1 MTERLKTE
9 VNTALMATLTTEL
22 RNPKSMEIDALS
34 VREILELINNEDKL
48 IANAVSEEI
57 GNIELAV
64 NYVVESFRKGGRLI
78 YAGAGTSGRLGILD
92 ATEIPPTFSADPNMV
107 QGLIAGGMDALVRS
121 IEGAEDYLEDGKRD
135 IMEKNVSEKDVVF
148 GIATSGRTPY
158 VLGVLEK
165 SKESGAKTVFLSCN
179 KVEGGNIDADVIISP
194 IVGPEVVTGSTRM
207 KAGTATKL
215 VLNMVTTTAMI
226 KLGKV
231 YGNLMVDLKAV
242 NNKLVDRACRILETL
257 TGIEIGAAEKLLTK
271 ANMSLKVAIVMQLGE
286 LNLEQAIN
294 KLDEV
299 NGIVRNAVAVHD

>member
-1 MTERLKTE
+1 MTQRQKTE
-9 VNTALMATLTTEL
+9 IDTTLMATLTTEL

-34 VREILELINNEDKL
+34 VRNILELINNEDKL
-48 IANAVSEEI
+48 IAEAVNKEI

-64 NYVVESFRKGGRLI
+64 NYVVESFRRGGRLI

-107 QGLIAGGMDALVRS
+107 QGIIAGGLDAMVRS
-121 IEGAEDYLEDGKRD
+121 IEGAEDYPEDGKKD
-135 IMEKNVSEKDVVF
+135 IMEKDVSEKDVVF

-179 KVEGGNIDADVIISP
+179 NVDNADIVADVIISP

-242 NNKLVDRACRILETL
+242 NNKLVDRACRILGTL
-257 TGIEIGAAEKLLTK
+257 TGIELDAAERLLTK
-271 ANMSLKVAIVMQLGE
+271 ANMSLKAAIVMQLGE
-286 LNLEQAIN
+286 LNLEEAN
-294 KLDEV
+294 RKLDAA
-299 NGIVRNAVAVHD
+299 NGIVRNAVNLS

>member
-1 MTERLKTE
+1 MMERQKTE
-9 VNTALMATLTTEL
+9 VDSSFMATLTTEQ
-22 RNPKSMEIDALS
+22 RNPNSMEVDALS

-48 IANAVSEEI
+48 VAEAVNKQI
-57 GNIELAV
+57 VNIELAV
-64 NYVVESFRKGGRLI
+64 NYVVEALREGGRLI

-107 QGLIAGGMDALVRS
+107 QGIIAGGMDALVRS
-121 IEGAEDYLEDGKRD
+121 IEGAEDYPDNGKKD
-135 IMEKNVSEKDVVF
+135 IMEKNVTDKDVVF

-158 VLGVLEK
+158 VLGALEK
-165 SKESGAKTVFLSCN
+165 SKELGAKTIFLSCN
-179 KVEGGNIDADVIISP
+179 KVDETGIYADLIISP

-231 YGNLMVDLKAV
+231 YGNLMVDLRAV
-242 NNKLVDRACRILETL
+242 NNKLVDRACRILKTV
-257 TGIEIGAAEKLLTK
+257 TGIELDAAKKLLTE
-271 ANMSLKVAIVMQLGE
+271 AENNLKVAIVMQLGE
-286 LNLEQAIN
+286 LDREQAIS

-299 NGIVRNAVAVHD
+299 NGVVRNAVDLS

>member
-1 MTERLKTE
+1 MMERQKTE
-9 VNTALMATLTTEL
+9 VDSSFMATLTTEQ
-22 RNPKSMEIDALS
+22 RNPKSMEVDALS

-48 IANAVSEEI
+48 VAEAVNKEI
-57 GNIELAV
+57 VNIELAV
-64 NYVVESFRKGGRLI
+64 NYVVEALREGGRLI

-107 QGLIAGGMDALVRS
+107 QGIIAGGMDALVRS
-121 IEGAEDYLEDGKRD
+121 IEGAEDYPDNGKKD
-135 IMEKNVSEKDVVF
+135 IMEKNVTDKDVVF

-158 VLGVLEK
+158 VLGALEK
-165 SKESGAKTVFLSCN
+165 SKELGAKTIFLSCN
-179 KVEGGNIDADVIISP
+179 KVDENSIYADLIISP

-242 NNKLVDRACRILETL
+242 NNKLVDRACRILNTV
-257 TGIEIGAAEKLLTK
+257 TGIELEAAKKLLTE
-271 ANMSLKVAIVMQLGE
+271 AENNLKVAIVMQLGE
-286 LNLEQAIN
+286 LDREQAIS

-299 NGIVRNAVAVHD
+299 NGVVRNAVDLS

>member
-1 MTERLKTE
+1 MDNQKTE
-9 VNTALMATLTTEL
+9 VNSSFMATLTTEL
-22 RNPKSMEIDALS
+22 RNPNSMEIDALS
-34 VREILELINNEDKL
+34 VREILELINDEDKL
-48 IANAVSEEI
+48 IAEAVNKEI
-57 GNIELAV
+57 ANIELAV
-64 NYVVESFRKGGRLI
+64 NYVVECLREGGRLI

-107 QGLIAGGMDALVRS
+107 QGIIAGGKDALVRS
-121 IEGAEDYLEDGKRD
+121 IEGAEDYPDNGKKD
-135 IMEKNVSEKDVVF
+135 IIEKNITDKDVVF

-158 VLGVLEK
+158 VLGALEK
-165 SKESGAKTVFLSCN
+165 SKELGAKTVFLSCN
-179 KVEGGNIDADVIISP
+179 KVDDDDIDADVIISP
-194 IVGPEVVTGSTRM
+194 VVGPEVVTGSTRM

-257 TGIEIGAAEKLLTK
+257 TGIELDAAEKLLTE
-271 ANMSLKVAIVMQLGE
+271 AEMNLKVAIVMRLGK
-286 LNLEQAIN
+286 LNLEQAIK

-299 NGIVRNAVAVHD
+299 NGVVRNAVNIS

>member
-1 MTERLKTE
+1 MTVRQKTE
-9 VNTALMATLTTEL
+9 VDSSLMASLTTEL
-22 RNPKSMEIDALS
+22 RNPKSMDIDALS
-34 VREILELINNEDKL
+34 VREILELINSEDKL
-48 IANAVSEEI
+48 ITDVVAEEI
-57 GNIELAV
+57 GNIEIAV
-64 NYVVESFRKGGRLI
+64 NYVVESLRAGGRLI

-107 QGLIAGGMDALVRS
+107 QGIIAGGMDALVRS
-121 IEGAEDYLEDGKRD
+121 IEGAEDYPEDGKRD

-165 SKESGAKTVFLSCN
+165 AKELGAKTVFLSCN
-179 KVEGGNIDADVIISP
+179 KVNEADIDADLIISP

-242 NNKLVDRACRILETL
+242 NNKLVDRACRILGIL
-257 TGIEIGAAEKLLTK
+257 TGIGHDAAEKLLTD
-271 ANMSLKVAIVMQLGE
+271 AEMSLKVAIVMQLGE
-286 LNLEQAIN
+286 MNRAQAN
-294 KLDEV
+294 QKLDEV
-299 NGIVRNAVAVHD
+299 NGIVRNAVNLS

>member
-1 MTERLKTE
+1 MDSRKTE
-9 VNTALMATLTTEL
+9 VDSSFMATLTTER
-22 RNPKSMEIDALS
+22 RNPKSMEVDALS

-48 IANAVSEEI
+48 IAEAVNKEI
-57 GNIELAV
+57 DSIELAV
-64 NYVVESFRKGGRLI
+64 NYVVEALRKGGRLI

-107 QGLIAGGMDALVRS
+107 QGIIAGGMDALVRS
-121 IEGAEDYLEDGKRD
+121 VEGAEDYPDNGKKD
-135 IMEKNVSEKDVVF
+135 IIEKNVTGKDVVF
-148 GIATSGRTPY
+148 GIATSGCTPY

-165 SKESGAKTVFLSCN
+165 SKELGATTIFLSCN
-179 KVEGGNIDADVIISP
+179 KVDEIDTYADLIISP

-242 NNKLVDRACRILETL
+242 NRKLVDRACRILGIL
-257 TGIEIGAAEKLLTK
+257 TGIETDAAEKLLTD
-271 ANMSLKVAIVMQLGE
+271 AQMNLKVAIVMQLGK
-286 LNLEQAIN
+286 LNREHAIK

-299 NGIVRNAVAVHD
+299 NGVVRNAVKLS

>member
-1 MTERLKTE
+1 MMERQKTE
-9 VNTALMATLTTEL
+9 VDSSFMATLTTEQ
-22 RNPKSMEIDALS
+22 RNPNSMEVDALS

-48 IANAVSEEI
+48 VAEAVNKEI
-57 GNIELAV
+57 VNIELAV
-64 NYVVESFRKGGRLI
+64 NYVVEALREGGRLI

-107 QGLIAGGMDALVRS
+107 QGIIAGGMDALVRS
-121 IEGAEDYLEDGKRD
+121 IEGAEDYPDNGKKD
-135 IMEKNVSEKDVVF
+135 IMEKNVTDKDVVF

-158 VLGVLEK
+158 VLGALEK
-165 SKESGAKTVFLSCN
+165 SKELGAKTIFLSCN
-179 KVEGGNIDADVIISP
+179 KVDETGIYADLIITP

-242 NNKLVDRACRILETL
+242 NNKLVDRACRILNTV
-257 TGIEIGAAEKLLTK
+257 TGIELDAAKKLLTE
-271 ANMSLKVAIVMQLGE
+271 AENNLKVAIVMQLGE
-286 LNLEQAIN
+286 LDREQAIS

-299 NGIVRNAVAVHD
+299 NGVVRNAVDLS

>member
-1 MTERLKTE
+1 MTDRQKTE
-9 VNTALMATLTTEL
+9 VDSSFMATLTTEQ
-22 RNPKSMEIDALS
+22 RNPKSMEVDALS

-48 IANAVSEEI
+48 VAEAVNKEI
-57 GNIELAV
+57 VNIELAV
-64 NYVVESFRKGGRLI
+64 NYVVEALREGGRLI

-107 QGLIAGGMDALVRS
+107 QGIIAGGMDALVRS
-121 IEGAEDYLEDGKRD
+121 IEGAEDYPDNGKKD
-135 IMEKNVSEKDVVF
+135 IMEKNVTDKDVVF

-158 VLGVLEK
+158 VLGALEK
-165 SKESGAKTVFLSCN
+165 SKELGAKTIFLSCN
-179 KVEGGNIDADVIISP
+179 KVDETGIYADLIITP

-231 YGNLMVDLKAV
+231 YGNLMVDLRAV
-242 NNKLVDRACRILETL
+242 NNKLVDRACRILNTV
-257 TGIEIGAAEKLLTK
+257 TGIELEAAKKLLTE
-271 ANMSLKVAIVMQLGE
+271 AENNLKVAIVMQLGE
-286 LNLEQAIN
+286 LDREQAIS

-299 NGIVRNAVAVHD
+299 NGVVRNAVDLS

>member
-1 MTERLKTE
+1 MMDRQKTE
-9 VNTALMATLTTEL
+9 VDSSFMATLTTEQ
-22 RNPKSMEIDALS
+22 RNPNSMEVDALS

-48 IANAVSEEI
+48 VAEAVNKQI
-57 GNIELAV
+57 VNIELAV
-64 NYVVESFRKGGRLI
+64 NYVVEALREGGRLI

-107 QGLIAGGMDALVRS
+107 QGIIAGGMDALVRS
-121 IEGAEDYLEDGKRD
+121 IEGAEDYPDNGKKD
-135 IMEKNVSEKDVVF
+135 IMEKNVTDKDVVF

-158 VLGVLEK
+158 VLGALEK
-165 SKESGAKTVFLSCN
+165 SKELGAKTIFLSCN
-179 KVEGGNIDADVIISP
+179 KVDETGIYADLIISP

-231 YGNLMVDLKAV
+231 YGNLMVDLRAV
-242 NNKLVDRACRILETL
+242 NNKLVDRACRILNTV
-257 TGIEIGAAEKLLTK
+257 TGIELDAAKKLLTE
-271 ANMSLKVAIVMQLGE
+271 AENNLKVAIVMQLGE
-286 LNLEQAIN
+286 LDREQAIS

-299 NGIVRNAVAVHD
+299 NGVVRNAVDLS

>member
-1 MTERLKTE
+1 MMERQKTE
-9 VNTALMATLTTEL
+9 VDSSFMATLTTEQ
-22 RNPKSMEIDALS
+22 RNPNSMEVDALS

-48 IANAVSEEI
+48 VAEAVNKQI
-57 GNIELAV
+57 VNIELAV
-64 NYVVESFRKGGRLI
+64 NYVVEAFREGGRLI

-107 QGLIAGGMDALVRS
+107 QGIIAGGMDALVRS
-121 IEGAEDYLEDGKRD
+121 IEGAEDYPDNGKKD
-135 IMEKNVSEKDVVF
+135 IMEKNVTDKDVVF

-158 VLGVLEK
+158 VLGALEK
-165 SKESGAKTVFLSCN
+165 SKELGAKTIFLSCN
-179 KVEGGNIDADVIISP
+179 KVDETGIYADLIISP

-231 YGNLMVDLKAV
+231 YGNLMVDLRAV
-242 NNKLVDRACRILETL
+242 NNKLVDRACRILNTV
-257 TGIEIGAAEKLLTK
+257 TGIELDAAKKLLTE
-271 ANMSLKVAIVMQLGE
+271 AENNLKVAIVMQLGE
-286 LNLEQAIN
+286 LDREQAIS

-299 NGIVRNAVAVHD
+299 NGVVRNAVDLS

>member
-1 MTERLKTE
+1 MMERQKTE
-9 VNTALMATLTTEL
+9 VDSSFMATLTTEQ
-22 RNPKSMEIDALS
+22 RNPNSMEVDALS

-48 IANAVSEEI
+48 VAEAVNKQI
-57 GNIELAV
+57 VNIELAV
-64 NYVVESFRKGGRLI
+64 NYVVEALREGGRLI

-107 QGLIAGGMDALVRS
+107 QGIIAGGMDALVRS
-121 IEGAEDYLEDGKRD
+121 IEGAEDYPDNGKKD
-135 IMEKNVSEKDVVF
+135 IMEKNVTDKDVVF

-158 VLGVLEK
+158 VLGALEK
-165 SKESGAKTVFLSCN
+165 SKELGAKTIFLSCN
-179 KVEGGNIDADVIISP
+179 KVDETGIYADLIISP

-231 YGNLMVDLKAV
+231 YGNLMVDLRAV
-242 NNKLVDRACRILETL
+242 NNKLVDRACRILNTV
-257 TGIEIGAAEKLLTK
+257 TGIELDAAKKLLTE
-271 ANMSLKVAIVMQLGE
+271 AENNLKVAIVMQLGE
-286 LNLEQAIN
+286 LDREQAIS

-299 NGIVRNAVAVHD
+299 NGVVRNAVDLS

>member
-1 MTERLKTE
+1 MTVRQKTE
-9 VNTALMATLTTEL
+9 VDSSLMASLTTEL

-34 VREILELINNEDKL
+34 VREILELINSEDKL
-48 IANAVSEEI
+48 ITDVVAEEI
-57 GNIELAV
+57 GNIEIAV
-64 NYVVESFRKGGRLI
+64 NYVVESLRAGGRLI

-107 QGLIAGGMDALVRS
+107 QGIIAGGMDALVRS
-121 IEGAEDYLEDGKRD
+121 IEGAEDYPEDGKRD

-165 SKESGAKTVFLSCN
+165 AKELGAKTVFLSCN
-179 KVEGGNIDADVIISP
+179 KVNESDIDADLIISL

-242 NNKLVDRACRILETL
+242 NNKLVDRACRILGIL
-257 TGIEIGAAEKLLTK
+257 TGIGHDTAEKLLTD
-271 ANMSLKVAIVMQLGE
+271 AEMSLKVAIVMQLGE
-286 LNLEQAIN
+286 MNRAQAN
-294 KLDEV
+294 QKLDEV
-299 NGIVRNAVAVHD
+299 NGIVRNAVNLS

>member
-1 MTERLKTE
+1 MTDRQKTE
-9 VNTALMATLTTEL
+9 VDSSFMATLTTEQ
-22 RNPKSMEIDALS
+22 RNPKSMEVDALS

-48 IANAVSEEI
+48 VAEAVNKEI
-57 GNIELAV
+57 VNIELAV
-64 NYVVESFRKGGRLI
+64 NYVVEALREGGRLI

-107 QGLIAGGMDALVRS
+107 QGIIAGGMDALVRS
-121 IEGAEDYLEDGKRD
+121 IEGAEDYPDNGKKD
-135 IMEKNVSEKDVVF
+135 IMEKNVTDKDIVF

-158 VLGVLEK
+158 VLGALEK
-165 SKESGAKTVFLSCN
+165 SKELGAKTIFLSCN
-179 KVEGGNIDADVIISP
+179 KVDENSIYADLIISP

-242 NNKLVDRACRILETL
+242 NNKLVDRACRILNTV
-257 TGIEIGAAEKLLTK
+257 TGIELEAAKKLLTE
-271 ANMSLKVAIVMQLGE
+271 AENNLKVAIVMQLGE
-286 LNLEQAIN
+286 LDREQAIS

-299 NGIVRNAVAVHD
+299 NGVVRNAVDLS

>member
-1 MTERLKTE
+1 MTVRQKTE
-9 VNTALMATLTTEL
+9 VDSSLMASLTTEL

-34 VREILELINNEDKL
+34 VREILELINSEDKL
-48 IANAVSEEI
+48 ITDVVAEEI
-57 GNIELAV
+57 GNIEIAV
-64 NYVVESFRKGGRLI
+64 NYVVESLRAGGRLI

-107 QGLIAGGMDALVRS
+107 QGIIAGGMDALVRS
-121 IEGAEDYLEDGKRD
+121 IEGAEDYPEDGKRD

-165 SKESGAKTVFLSCN
+165 AKELGAKTVFLSCN
-179 KVEGGNIDADVIISP
+179 KVNEADIDADLIISP

-242 NNKLVDRACRILETL
+242 NNKLVDRACRILGIL
-257 TGIEIGAAEKLLTK
+257 TGIGHDAAEKVLTD
-271 ANMSLKVAIVMQLGE
+271 AEMSLKVAIVMQLGE
-286 LNLEQAIN
+286 MNRAQAN
-294 KLDEV
+294 QKLDEV
-299 NGIVRNAVAVHD
+299 NGIVRNAVNLS

>member
-1 MTERLKTE
+1 MEREKTE
-9 VNTALMATLTTEL
+9 VDSSLMASLTTEL
-22 RNPKSMEIDALS
+22 RNPKSMDIDALS
-34 VREILELINNEDKL
+34 VRDILELINNEDKL
-48 IANAVSEEI
+48 VAEAVTEEI
-57 GNIELAV
+57 GNIEIAI
-64 NYVVESFRKGGRLI
+64 NYVVDSLRQGGRLI

-107 QGLIAGGMDALVRS
+107 QGIIAGGMDALVRS
-121 IEGAEDYLEDGKRD
+121 IEGAEDYPEDGKRD

-165 SKESGAKTVFLSCN
+165 SKELGAKTVFLSCN
-179 KVEGGNIDADVIISP
+179 KVNKDNIAADVVIAP
-194 IVGPEVVTGSTRM
+194 IVGAEVVTGSTRM

-242 NNKLVDRACRILETL
+242 NNKLVDRACRILGTV
-257 TGIEIGAAEKLLTK
+257 TGIEPDAAEKLLID
-271 ANMSLKVAIVMQLGE
+271 AEMNLKVAIVMQLGE
-286 LNLEQAIN
+286 LNLKDAIK

-299 NGIVRNAVAVHD
+299 NGIVRNAVNLS

>member
-1 MTERLKTE
+1 MTDRQKTE
-9 VNTALMATLTTEL
+9 VDSSFMATLTTEQ
-22 RNPKSMEIDALS
+22 RNPNSMEVDALS

-48 IANAVSEEI
+48 VAEAVNKEI
-57 GNIELAV
+57 VNIELAV
-64 NYVVESFRKGGRLI
+64 NYVVEALREGGRLI

-107 QGLIAGGMDALVRS
+107 QGIIAGGMDALVRS
-121 IEGAEDYLEDGKRD
+121 IEGAEDYPDNGKKD
-135 IMEKNVSEKDVVF
+135 IMEKNVTDKDVVF

-158 VLGVLEK
+158 VLGALEK
-165 SKESGAKTVFLSCN
+165 SKELGAKTIFLSCN
-179 KVEGGNIDADVIISP
+179 KVDENSIYADLIISP

-231 YGNLMVDLKAV
+231 YGNLMVDLRAV
-242 NNKLVDRACRILETL
+242 NNKLVDRACRILNTV
-257 TGIEIGAAEKLLTK
+257 TGIELEAAKKLLTE
-271 ANMSLKVAIVMQLGE
+271 AENNLKVAIVMQLGE
-286 LNLEQAIN
+286 LDREQAIS

-299 NGIVRNAVAVHD
+299 NGVVRNAVDLS

>member
-1 MTERLKTE
+1 MMERQKTE
-9 VNTALMATLTTEL
+9 VDSSFMATLTTEQ
-22 RNPKSMEIDALS
+22 RNPNSMEVDALS

-48 IANAVSEEI
+48 VAEAVNKEI
-57 GNIELAV
+57 VNIELAV
-64 NYVVESFRKGGRLI
+64 NYVVEALREGGRLI

-107 QGLIAGGMDALVRS
+107 QGIIAGGMDALVRS
-121 IEGAEDYLEDGKRD
+121 IEGAEDYPDNGKKD
-135 IMEKNVSEKDVVF
+135 IMEKNVTDKDVVF

-158 VLGVLEK
+158 VLGALEK
-165 SKESGAKTVFLSCN
+165 SKELGAKTIFLSCN
-179 KVEGGNIDADVIISP
+179 KVDETGIYADLIITP

-231 YGNLMVDLKAV
+231 YGNLMVDLRAV
-242 NNKLVDRACRILETL
+242 NNKLVDRACRILNTV
-257 TGIEIGAAEKLLTK
+257 TGIELDAAKKLLTE
-271 ANMSLKVAIVMQLGE
+271 AENNLKVAIVMQLGE
-286 LNLEQAIN
+286 LDREQAIS

-299 NGIVRNAVAVHD
+299 NGVVRNAVDLS

>member
-1 MTERLKTE
+1 MMDRQKTE
-9 VNTALMATLTTEL
+9 VDSSFMATLTTEQ
-22 RNPKSMEIDALS
+22 RNPNSMEVDALS

-48 IANAVSEEI
+48 VAEAVNKQI
-57 GNIELAV
+57 VNIELAV
-64 NYVVESFRKGGRLI
+64 NYVVEALREGGRLI

-107 QGLIAGGMDALVRS
+107 QGIIAGGMDALVRS
-121 IEGAEDYLEDGKRD
+121 IEGAEDYPDNGKKD
-135 IMEKNVSEKDVVF
+135 IMEKNVTDKDVVF

-158 VLGVLEK
+158 VLGALEK
-165 SKESGAKTVFLSCN
+165 SKELGAKTIFLSCN
-179 KVEGGNIDADVIISP
+179 KVDETGIYADLFISP

-231 YGNLMVDLKAV
+231 YGNLMVDLRAV
-242 NNKLVDRACRILETL
+242 NNKLVDRACRILNTV
-257 TGIEIGAAEKLLTK
+257 TGIELDAAKKLLTE
-271 ANMSLKVAIVMQLGE
+271 AENNLKVAIVMQLGE
-286 LNLEQAIN
+286 LDREQAIS

-299 NGIVRNAVAVHD
+299 NGVVRNAVDLS

>member
-1 MTERLKTE
+1 MMERQKTE
-9 VNTALMATLTTEL
+9 VDSSFMATLTTEQ
-22 RNPKSMEIDALS
+22 RNPNSMEVDALS

-48 IANAVSEEI
+48 VAEAVNKEI
-57 GNIELAV
+57 DNIELAV
-64 NYVVESFRKGGRLI
+64 NYVVEALREGGRLI

-107 QGLIAGGMDALVRS
+107 QGIIAGGMDALVRS
-121 IEGAEDYLEDGKRD
+121 IEGAEDYPDNGKKD
-135 IMEKNVSEKDVVF
+135 IMEKNVTDKDVVF

-158 VLGVLEK
+158 VLGALEK
-165 SKESGAKTVFLSCN
+165 SKELGAKTIFLSCN
-179 KVEGGNIDADVIISP
+179 KVDETGIYADLIISP

-242 NNKLVDRACRILETL
+242 NNKLVDRACRILNTV
-257 TGIEIGAAEKLLTK
+257 TGIELDAAKKLLTE
-271 ANMSLKVAIVMQLGE
+271 AENNLKVAIVMQLGE
-286 LNLEQAIN
+286 LDREQAIS

-299 NGIVRNAVAVHD
+299 NGVVRNAVDLS

>member
-1 MTERLKTE
+1 MERQKTE
-9 VNTALMATLTTEL
+9 VDSSFMATLTTEQ
-22 RNPKSMEIDALS
+22 RNPNSMEVDALS

-48 IANAVSEEI
+48 VAEAVNKEI
-57 GNIELAV
+57 DNIELAV
-64 NYVVESFRKGGRLI
+64 NYVVEALREGGRLI

-107 QGLIAGGMDALVRS
+107 QGIIAGGMDALVRS
-121 IEGAEDYLEDGKRD
+121 IEGAEDYPDNGKKD
-135 IMEKNVSEKDVVF
+135 IMEKNVTDKDVVF

-158 VLGVLEK
+158 VLGALEK
-165 SKESGAKTVFLSCN
+165 SKELGAKTIFLSCN
-179 KVEGGNIDADVIISP
+179 KVDETGIYADLIISP

-231 YGNLMVDLKAV
+231 YGNLMVDLRAV
-242 NNKLVDRACRILETL
+242 NNKLVDRACRILNTV
-257 TGIEIGAAEKLLTK
+257 TGIELDAAKKLLTE
-271 ANMSLKVAIVMQLGE
+271 AENNLKVAIVMQLGE
-286 LNLEQAIN
+286 LDREQAIS

-299 NGIVRNAVAVHD
+299 NGVVRNAVDLS

>member
-1 MTERLKTE
+1 MMERQKTE
-9 VNTALMATLTTEL
+9 VDSSLMASLTTEL

-34 VREILELINNEDKL
+34 VRDILELINNEDKL
-48 IANAVSEEI
+48 VAEAVAEEI
-57 GNIELAV
+57 GNIEIAV
-64 NYVVESFRKGGRLI
+64 NYVVDSLRQGGRLI

-92 ATEIPPTFSADPNMV
+92 ATEIPPTFSADPNVV
-107 QGLIAGGMDALVRS
+107 QGIIAGGMDALVRS
-121 IEGAEDYLEDGKRD
+121 IEGAEDYPEDGKRD

-165 SKESGAKTVFLSCN
+165 AKELGAKTVFLSCN
-179 KVEGGNIDADVIISP
+179 KINEGNIAADVVIAP
-194 IVGPEVVTGSTRM
+194 IVGAEVVTGSTRM

-242 NNKLVDRACRILETL
+242 NNKLVDRACRILGIL
-257 TGIEIGAAEKLLTK
+257 TGIESDAAEKLLTD
-271 ANMSLKVAIVMQLGE
+271 AEMNLKIAIVMQLGE
-286 LNLEQAIN
+286 LNREQAIK

-299 NGIVRNAVAVHD
+299 NGVVRNAVKLS